1 MRKMKLA
8 MLIVFCVMLFGG
20 TVVSFVLPD
29 REFSDV
35 ENRELAKKP
44 KITAKRIL
52 SGEYQKEYD
61 TLPLGKKTLMAFILE
76 KIITC
81 LKNTKRRI
89 LIQGR

>member
-35 ENRELAKKP
+35 ENRELDTSELVFERSGQSVFYREN
-44 KITAKRIL
+44 IKRNMIH
-52 SGEYQKEYD
+52 
-61 TLPLGKKTLMAFILE
+61 I
-76 KIITC
+76 
-81 LKNTKRRI
+81 
-89 LIQGR
+89 

>member
-35 ENRELAKKP
+35 ENRELAKKCRNFIISATQFLFAVNQNSRQILQIRRR
-44 KITAKRIL
+44 KLWERI
-52 SGEYQKEYD
+52 Y
-61 TLPLGKKTLMAFILE
+61 
-76 KIITC
+76 
-81 LKNTKRRI
+81 
-89 LIQGR
+89 